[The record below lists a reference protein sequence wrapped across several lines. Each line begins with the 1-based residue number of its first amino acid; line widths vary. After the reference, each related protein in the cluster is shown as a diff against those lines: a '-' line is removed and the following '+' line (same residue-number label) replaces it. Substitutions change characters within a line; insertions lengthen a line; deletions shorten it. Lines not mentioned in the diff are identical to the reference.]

1 MSWVGMDQ
9 KSSSSNPLTTC
20 SCSSPTATTARL
32 LYFFGAM
39 LSLLLTQ
46 SNFEVK
52 LHSSPLLLLLQIF
65 VNFFVHFKIWDMPW
79 HSHMRFVVLQPQ
91 YFVMWVTLIRM
102 TWSLRHPQSKYFH

>member
-9 KSSSSNPLTTC
+9 KSSSSNPLTTH

-79 HSHMRFVVLQPQ
+79 HSHHEVCSSAASVFCHVGNINQDDLV
-91 YFVMWVTLIRM
+91 FEASSI
-102 TWSLRHPQSKYFH
+102 